1 MKFKIFQN
9 NFFYKYSLRN
19 AFQAQ
24 GNDHQQPANGIHT
37 NSTVVIQETIEEP
50 VTPRIVIEETV
61 IEDTSVPE
69 QGGNSVTFKN
79 LRQIHEQL

>member
-1 MKFKIFQN
+1 M
-9 NFFYKYSLRN
+9 
-19 AFQAQ
+19 
-24 GNDHQQPANGIHT
+24 
-37 NSTVVIQETIEEP
+37 VIQETIEEP

-79 LRQIHEQL
+79 LRQIHEQLWSFWIMTLITMETIYAPKNKLGQFIGNN